1 MTVAIIGAGLA
12 GCAAAYFLKRNGS
25 HSILFEA
32 ENTIAQGASG
42 NPVGLVNPRFYAH
55 KTPESEYYAQ
65 AFLGA
70 IEFFDALGVEEKN
83 AIGWQKCG
91 ALHLITDDKKRKR
104 FPQTC
109 ANWGWPPEQMRVVG
123 AREAADIAGLDIADD
138 ALYLRDSGSLNPK
151 ALCAFLA
158 RDVEIRIDQPVST
171 LEDIADIKA
180 DYVIIACAA
189 AARQFTETAFLP
201 LKTVRGQITQI
212 ASTQNSRRLRCN
224 VHYGGYCAPE
234 RGGIHTIGATFQP
247 WLAHSD
253 LIPQDD
259 ADNIAMLLAAMPD
272 LAARGVGDG
281 GGDPMFEIK
290 GSRAAVR
297 CTVKDHLP
305 VAGNLPSFPRVYV
318 SLAHGSHGIISALAA
333 AQIIAADITGAS
345 CRSSVET
352 RRAVSP
358 VRFL

>member
-1 MTVAIIGAGLA
+1 MRVAIIGAGLA
-12 GCAAAYFLKRNGS
+12 GCAAANIIKRNGS
-25 HSILFEA
+25 HPILFEA
-32 ENTIAQGASG
+32 EGAIAQGASG
-42 NPVGLVNPRFYAH
+42 NPLGLVNPRFYAH

-70 IEFFDALGVEEKN
+70 VEFFDVLGAEENN

-91 ALHLITDDKKRKR
+91 ALHLITDEKKRKR

-109 ANWGWPPEQMRVVG
+109 VNWGWPPEQMRIVG
-123 AREAADIAGLDIADD
+123 AREASDIANVDIAHD

-151 ALCAFLA
+151 ALCEFMA
-158 RDVEIRIDQPVST
+158 RDVEIRTGQLVST
-171 LEDIADIKA
+171 LADIADIKA
-180 DYVIIACAA
+180 DYVVIACAA
-189 AARQFTETAFLP
+189 AARQFAETAFLP

-212 ASTQNSRRLRCN
+212 TSTQNSGRLRCN

-272 LAARGVGDG
+272 LAGGADMKVDG
-281 GGDPMFEIK
+281 AFEIK

-297 CTVKDHLP
+297 CTLKDHLP

-333 AQIIAADITGAS
+333 AQIIAADITGTA
-345 CRSSVET
+345 CRFSAET

-358 VRFL
+358 ARFL